1 MEADNGTTE
10 QNQKIPFHVYNYYLS
25 EKNEN
30 QNKKE
35 KSYYINKEDKEKV
48 LQKIHYT
55 ELKKY
60 LEKEKCSEQSIEKY
74 YENKKIEPFEKEVKI
89 DTITKKE
96 NYTMDN
102 DKEEINEE
110 FKKLVDIIGYNN
122 EKEPKTDNSIIQ
134 KTEENKK
141 DEKKEGKQEEEKGN
155 NHENKNKPIEK
166 ETDKKNKE
174 QKI

>member
-30 QNKKE
+30 QNIKE

-60 LEKEKCSEQSIEKY
+60 LEKENCSEQSKLIEQY
-74 YENKKIEPFEKEVKI
+74 YKDNKIEPFGKEEII
-89 DTITKKE
+89 DIITKNE
-96 NYTMDN
+96 NCTMDN

-110 FKKLVDIIGYNN
+110 FKKLVENIIGYK
-122 EKEPKTDNSIIQ
+122 KENGP
-134 KTEENKK
+134 KK
-141 DEKKEGKQEEEKGN
+141 DKL
-155 NHENKNKPIEK
+155 I
-166 ETDKKNKE
+166 
-174 QKI
+174 